1 MTQILRMGTTG
12 ENTVIAQYQGE
23 VGKSSDLKIDAA
35 ITDHEVLYVLF
46 LATSSREYI
55 SVRKELM
62 QVFFLLKN
70 CVIHTV
76 ISFMINLCD

>member
-1 MTQILRMGTTG
+1 MGTTG

-35 ITDHEVLYVLF
+35 ITGHEVLYILF

-62 QVFFLLKN
+62 QVFFFVEK
-70 CVIHTV
+70 
-76 ISFMINLCD
+76 LCDSHSNFFYNRFM